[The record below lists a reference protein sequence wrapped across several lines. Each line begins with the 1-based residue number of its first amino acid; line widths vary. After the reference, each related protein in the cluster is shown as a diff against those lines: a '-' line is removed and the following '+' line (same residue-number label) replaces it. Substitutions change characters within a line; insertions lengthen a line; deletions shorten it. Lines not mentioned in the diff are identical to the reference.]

1 MNRKE
6 FIVGLLEV
14 AVLTSISKCFA
25 TSISTDQADEIYMY
39 AVKATNAY
47 MQTYTSYPNSNYSGV
62 APVGMFY
69 YKQDRQPFKTVI
81 ELPTDIRRSY
91 CYSRKDIQ
99 DKLEHWFVDK
109 CYETVNKYKGHAI
122 TFDVDPWLTRK
133 AQV

>member
-1 MNRKE
+1 MNCKE
-6 FIVGLLEV
+6 FITGLFGV
-14 AVLTSISKCFA
+14 AGITSIAKCFA
-25 TSISTDQADEIYMY
+25 TSTNIAQADEIHKY
-39 AVKATNAY
+39 AVKAAKAY
-47 MQTYTSYPNSNYSGV
+47 MQTYATYPVCSYSSV

-69 YKQDRQPFKTVI
+69 YKQDGQYFTTVI
-81 ELPTDIRRSY
+81 ELPDNVRRSY
-91 CYSRKDIQ
+91 CYSKQDIQ

>member
-6 FIVGLLEV
+6 FIVGLLEA
-14 AVLTSISKCFA
+14 AVFTSISKCFA
-25 TSISTDQADEIYMY
+25 TSISTTQTDEIHKY

-47 MQTYTSYPNSNYSGV
+47 MQTYGSYPNTNYS
-62 APVGMFY
+62 
-69 YKQDRQPFKTVI
+69 FKTVI
-81 ELPTDIRRSY
+81 ELPVDVRRSY
-91 CYSRKDIQ
+91 NYSKQ
-99 DKLEHWFVDK
+99 DVQAKLEHWFVDK

>member
-14 AVLTSISKCFA
+14 GVLTSISKCFA
-25 TSISTDQADEIYMY
+25 TSISTTQTDEIHTY

-47 MQTYTSYPNSNYSGV
+47 MQTYASYPNSNYSGV

-69 YKQDRQPFKTVI
+69 YKLDGQSFKTVI
-81 ELPTDIRRSY
+81 ELPVDVRRSY
-91 CYSRKDIQ
+91 NYSKQ
-99 DKLEHWFVDK
+99 DVQAKLEHWFVDK

>member
-6 FIVGLLEV
+6 FIVGLLEA
-14 AVLTSISKCFA
+14 AVFTSISKCFA
-25 TSISTDQADEIYMY
+25 TSISTTQTDEIHKYT
-39 AVKATNAY
+39 VKATNAY
-47 MQTYTSYPNSNYSGV
+47 MQTYTSYPNSNCSGP

-69 YKQDRQPFKTVI
+69 YKQDRQLFKTVI